1 MRVVSARA
9 LQFAC
14 HTAACAPPPAGSGG
28 SSPGLRRLGV
38 PGSNVSKHTGE
49 ITQGGKV
56 IGQGVPNGKGGTIY
70 TIKSASGATIRLNS
84 GVGQNRK
91 ALRRMLESNA
101 LRSSRK

>member
-1 MRVVSARA
+1 MKVSSSRA
-9 LQFAC
+9 LVFAC

-28 SSPGLRRLGV
+28 SLRRLGV

-101 LRSSRK
+101 LRSARK